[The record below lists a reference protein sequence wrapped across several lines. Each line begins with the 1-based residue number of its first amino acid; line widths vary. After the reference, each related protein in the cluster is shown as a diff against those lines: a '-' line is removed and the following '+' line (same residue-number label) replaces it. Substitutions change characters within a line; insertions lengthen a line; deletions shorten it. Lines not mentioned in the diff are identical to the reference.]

1 MVEKDH
7 PEELRDEAEA
17 YVDALPDETA
27 AGRLVTDSGEPAD
40 AKAWLA
46 AQKRQNDARHPK
58 PM

>member
-1 MVEKDH
+1 MDDMLPKDLR
-7 PEELRDEAEA
+7 EEAQD

-27 AGRLVTDSGEPAD
+27 AGRLVTDSGDAAD

-46 AQKRQNDARHPK
+46 EQKRQNDARHPK